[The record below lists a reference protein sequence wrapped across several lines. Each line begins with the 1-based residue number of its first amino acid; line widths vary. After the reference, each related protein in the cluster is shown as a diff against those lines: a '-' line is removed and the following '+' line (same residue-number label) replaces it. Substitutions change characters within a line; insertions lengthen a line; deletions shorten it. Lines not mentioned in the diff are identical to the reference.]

1 MTNGVARLTGT
12 VRGWEESK
20 RESSEPTDG
29 LATRSVTG
37 LKSVHDDLRVSRRPW
52 PRTPEHGSFGWEES
66 KRGSAEP
73 TDGIR
78 DQSRP
83 LF

>member
-29 LATRSVTG
+29 
-37 LKSVHDDLRVSRRPW
+37 
-52 PRTPEHGSFGWEES
+52 
-66 KRGSAEP
+66 
-73 TDGIR
+73 IR
-78 DQSRP
+78 DQFRP